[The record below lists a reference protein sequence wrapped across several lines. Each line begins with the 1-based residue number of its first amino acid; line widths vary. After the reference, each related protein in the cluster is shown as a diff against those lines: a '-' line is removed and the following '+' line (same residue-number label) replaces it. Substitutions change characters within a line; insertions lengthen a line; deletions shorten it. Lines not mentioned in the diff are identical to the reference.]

1 MKTLCLL
8 SAVVLLN
15 LPAAFSEEIPPFL
28 EEGKCYNFTFSNT
41 ADRQFF
47 KVIKE
52 VKDDWIYVASPGAAS
67 TKDKFLWVNLRTVS
81 RVESTE

>member
-8 SAVVLLN
+8 STVVLLN

-28 EEGKCYNFTFSNT
+28 EGGKYYNFTFSDT
-41 ADRQFF
+41 ADRQLFR
-47 KVIKE
+47 VIKE
-52 VKDDWIYVASPGAAS
+52 VKGDWIYIASPGGPG